1 MANYKRGS
9 YKYGQSFVDHV
20 HSMKNMGYTLKDL
33 EKELNLTNSQ
43 IRHILYRLTPSSNEA
58 SVETSSLNDKRFW
71 LERQRERL
79 VCTNELV
86 YPKTLRQ
93 RIRSFFGWFFS

>member
-1 MANYKRGS
+1 MARYE
-9 YKYGQSFVDHV
+9 QSFVDQV
-20 HSMKNMGYTLKDL
+20 HAMKKRGSSLKEL
-33 EKELNLTNSQ
+33 EKEFDLSHGQ
-43 IRHILYRLTPSSNEA
+43 IKYILYRIAPSSNEA

-79 VCTNELV
+79 FCTNELV

>member
-43 IRHILYRLTPSSNEA
+43 IRHILYRLTPSSNETY
-58 SVETSSLNDKRFW
+58 VVTSPDDLPPFINP
-71 LERQRERL
+71 QRERL
-79 VCTNELV
+79 FCTNELV